1 MKAKTHASCARGIGF
16 ALFLALPVGQIAQ
29 VSAAPLLTADKVDSL
44 YTDNDGDAIADV
56 GDIIKYTITVSNVGD
71 VALTN
76 VHIRDQLDLNLIFDA
91 DHNVEFGLDSLG
103 YAYTANFALAV
114 GNNRSFGLFVEV
126 GDRFL
131 ADSVSNQAS
140 VYAAELTASV
150 LSDDPDTA
158 TQFDATVTPISQTTI
173 PEPTTLAL
181 FGLGLAGLGAMRR
194 KQLVA

>member
-1 MKAKTHASCARGIGF
+1 
-16 ALFLALPVGQIAQ
+16 
-29 VSAAPLLTADKVDSL
+29 
-44 YTDNDGDAIADV
+44 
-56 GDIIKYTITVSNVGD
+56 
-71 VALTN
+71 
-76 VHIRDQLDLNLIFDA
+76 
-91 DHNVEFGLDSLG
+91 
-103 YAYTANFALAV
+103 
-114 GNNRSFGLFVEV
+114 V

-194 KQLVA
+194 RKLAA